1 MNQQRPDLIGCNC
14 LALRQASR
22 HVSQMY
28 DRHLAPF
35 DLTLN
40 QFSILAQL
48 ATRGPASINEL
59 AKNLIMDRT
68 TLSRNLKPLQ
78 QAGWITQT
86 PDETDRRSHCLRLS
100 AAGHQHCQLALPA
113 WLAAQT
119 QFEQTFGDAP
129 AASLRQVLQTITQLP
144 LLE

>member
-1 MNQQRPDLIGCNC
+1 
-14 LALRQASR
+14 
-22 HVSQMY
+22 MY
-28 DRHLAPF
+28 DH
-35 DLTLN
+35 